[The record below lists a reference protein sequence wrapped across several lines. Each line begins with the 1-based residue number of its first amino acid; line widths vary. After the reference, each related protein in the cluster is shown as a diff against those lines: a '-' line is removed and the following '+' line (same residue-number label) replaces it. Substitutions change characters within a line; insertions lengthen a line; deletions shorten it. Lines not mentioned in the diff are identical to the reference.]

1 MSIAPT
7 PSSVSLS
14 DALYEFSLAN
24 HMPDAE
30 LLDQFV
36 RRFPQHAD
44 ALVDFAIEIVMDVL
58 AEHSNG
64 IEADDVVEIGKVSP
78 TVSRVLSRF
87 HNCLYQAKK
96 SAVEERPSSTA
107 DAQSVQKSNVTRI
120 KNPFSDLS
128 RAHFRNAAQN
138 IEVNSTFM
146 VKLRDRQIEFKTI
159 PSSFHQQVANEI
171 GMPIKD
177 VIAYLAEP
185 EAQSSVRQFY
195 KADGKP
201 KIGLKQTFREAVLS
215 SGLDEDKQRYLL
227 GLQ

>member
-1 MSIAPT
+1 MSSAPT

-58 AEHSNG
+58 AEHSND
-64 IEADDVVEIGKVSP
+64 IVEDDVVEIGNVSP

-87 HNCLYQAKK
+87 HNSLYQAKK
-96 SAVEERPSSTA
+96 SIAEERPPSTTE
-107 DAQSVQKSNVTRI
+107 AQSVPRSNLASI

-138 IEVNSTFM
+138 IGVNSAFM

-159 PSSFHQQVANEI
+159 PNSFHQQVADEI
-171 GMPIKD
+171 RMPIKD
-177 VIAYLAEP
+177 VIAYLAETETP
-185 EAQSSVRQFY
+185 SSVRQFY

-227 GLQ
+227 GLR

>member
-1 MSIAPT
+1 MSNAPT

-14 DALYEFSLAN
+14 DALYKFSLAS

-58 AEHSNG
+58 VEHSND
-64 IEADDVVEIGKVSP
+64 IVADDVVEIGKVSP

-87 HNCLYQAKK
+87 HNCLYQEKK
-96 SAVEERPSSTA
+96 SIVEEEPPSIA
-107 DAQSVQKSNVTRI
+107 EAQSIPRPNLAGI

-138 IEVNSTFM
+138 IGVNSTFM

-159 PSSFHQQVANEI
+159 PSSFHQQVADEI

-177 VIAYLAEP
+177 VIAYLEEP

-201 KIGLKQTFREAVLS
+201 EIGLKQTFREAVLS

-227 GLQ
+227 GLR